1 MSQRREQKIQLHGG
15 IEEGMCQ
22 GERSERVKE
31 NER

>member
-1 MSQRREQKIQLHGG
+1 MSQRENKKFNYMVR